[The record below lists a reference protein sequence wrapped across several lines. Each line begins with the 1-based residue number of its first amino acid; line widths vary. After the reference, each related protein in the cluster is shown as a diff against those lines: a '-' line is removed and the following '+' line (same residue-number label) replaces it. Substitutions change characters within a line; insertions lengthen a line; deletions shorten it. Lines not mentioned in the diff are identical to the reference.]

1 MKGSEFIFD
10 SVDLQYNKCHKI
22 SLNRDGSYIDSPKW
36 TKNKIARTNPKNN
49 IEKCFQ
55 YAATVGLNCQNIKYN
70 PERIKKKLFI
80 DQYNWKQINFP

>member
-36 TKNKIARTNPKNN
+36 TKNKIATTNPKNN
-49 IEKCFQ
+49 IQKMFSICCNCCFK
-55 YAATVGLNCQNIKYN
+55 LSNIKYN
-70 PERIKKKLFI
+70 PGRIKKKLFI
-80 DQYNWKQINFP
+80 DQYNWKQITFP